1 MPYLNF
7 FLFNS
12 LEFWKTQED
21 APQPESY
28 VVVPA
33 WSQTAGENASASG
46 YFSCIS
52 SAHNLIFAGDDGKED
67 TKVGS
72 QLGREV
78 QLNCLA

>member
-1 MPYLNF
+1 M
-7 FLFNS
+7 
-12 LEFWKTQED
+12 
-21 APQPESY
+21 
-28 VVVPA
+28 VVPA